1 MNGTKL
7 QFGHYESSDGD
18 ASFADRGLGI
28 DPSNPFP
35 EKPLRLAEGMDIA
48 AHRAWSGA
56 DYSTI
61 SSEQQLI
68 FWDSYSNLFD
78 LNRDL
83 VSLDPHL
90 AQLNEMMDGDTNA
103 NYLTVN
109 GLIEIAPSSSDLDLS
124 YSFYRIDRN
133 LIASADTNAV
143 VENNELTQAE
153 RAELAKYWYVNPNET
168 SDTLSSLLT

>member
-1 MNGTKL
+1 MLFIPSGSAVFREELPHGMNGTKL

-18 ASFADRGLGI
+18 ASFADRGGI

-90 AQLNEMMDGDTNA
+90 AQLNEMMDGDTDA

-109 GLIEIAPSSSDLDLS
+109 GLIEIAPPAQT
-124 YSFYRIDRN
+124 
-133 LIASADTNAV
+133 LIFPTV
-143 VENNELTQAE
+143 FTE
-153 RAELAKYWYVNPNET
+153 
-168 SDTLSSLLT
+168 

>member
-18 ASFADRGLGI
+18 ASFADRIGDRSKQSI
-28 DPSNPFP
+28 P

-90 AQLNEMMDGDTNA
+90 AQLNEMMDGDTDA

-109 GLIEIAPSSSDLDLS
+109 GLIEIAPPAQT
-124 YSFYRIDRN
+124 
-133 LIASADTNAV
+133 LIFPTV
-143 VENNELTQAE
+143 FTE
-153 RAELAKYWYVNPNET
+153 
-168 SDTLSSLLT
+168 